1 MDRHIRKVVIAG
13 AGQAGATAAAE
24 LRRAGFDGDIALVG
38 AEPHAPYERPQLSKE
53 WLGPGGVALRS
64 MRPAESYERD
74 GIRLM
79 LGRRVDR
86 VDAAARC
93 VRLDDGADLDYD
105 RLLIATGVRPRRPP
119 PPLSEHERVR
129 YLRCVEDAAALRE
142 QLQAGR
148 SLAVVG
154 GGVLNLEVAAAASAR
169 GVQVTVI
176 EAADRLMARS
186 VDARVSA
193 FLDRTHRAR
202 GVDIRYGVQ
211 AAALEPGGLLRLT
224 DGTCTPADTVLVSIG
239 VTPNVE
245 AVAHLGLADAAGV
258 RVDACGRTTIEEIY
272 AAGDV
277 AAQPGGRGHARVETW
292 ANAQD
297 QSIAAARSLLG
308 EATPYRSPAWFW
320 SDQGPTN
327 LQVVGEAVSGRSV
340 ARGEPSGDLFSLF
353 WLDAADRLTGCATI
367 NAPKDMAMARRWIRQ
382 GARLDA
388 QRLGDLGVPLRDCC
402 AA

>member
-1 MDRHIRKVVIAG
+1 MNAAIRKVVVAG

-24 LRRAGFDGDIALVG
+24 LRRAGFDGDVVLVG
-38 AEPHAPYERPQLSKE
+38 EEAHLPYERPQLSKDLLE
-53 WLGPGGVALRS
+53 PGEVALRS
-64 MRPAESYERD
+64 MRSAESYAND

-79 LGRRVDR
+79 LGRKVDH
-86 VDAAARC
+86 VDAAARK
-93 VRLDDGADLDYD
+93 VRLDDGGALDYD
-105 RLLIATGVRPRRPP
+105 RLLIATGVRPRLLP
-119 PPLSEHERVR
+119 PPLDDPERVQ
-129 YLRCVEDAAALRE
+129 YLRRVEDAVVLRA
-142 QLQAGR
+142 QLEAGR

-186 VDARVSA
+186 VDARISR

-211 AAALEPGGLLRLT
+211 AAELGADGALLLS
-224 DGTCTPADTVLVSIG
+224 DGARVPADHVLVGIG

-245 AVAHLGLADAAGV
+245 AVAHLGIADAAGI
-258 RVDACGRTTIEEIY
+258 RVDACGRSEIEQIY

-277 AAQPGGRGHARVETW
+277 AAQVGEQGYARVETW

-297 QSIAAARSLLG
+297 QSIAVARSLLG
-308 EATPYRSPAWFW
+308 EETPHQSPRWFW
-320 SDQGPTN
+320 SDQGRTN
-327 LQVVGEAVSGRSV
+327 LQVVGDAVAGQSV
-340 ARGEPSGDLFSLF
+340 VRGDERGEQFSIF
-353 WLDAADRLTGCATI
+353 WLDGADRLTGCASV
-367 NAPKDMAMARRWIRQ
+367 NAPKDMALARRWIRQ
-382 GARLDA
+382 AARLDA
-388 QRLGDLGVPLRDCC
+388 QRLGDPDVPLRDC